1 MVKQNRHVFHSMLT
15 PHDGWVVLLA
25 KEVQSKHANQLEAEA
40 AANAKSHAF
49 YEAGGLGR
57 AVFHKADGTIREER
71 TYGEEYESTPG

>member
-15 PHDGWVVLLA
+15 SHDGWVVLLDN
-25 KEVQSKHANQLEAEA
+25 EVQSKHANQIEAEA

-71 TYGEEYESTPG
+71 TYGEDYGHAPG